1 MKILYYTFHITIF
14 LNSMFKSKKLV
25 GLCRVLINVGSVR
38 AWRRPPTTSSRAAL
52 VQSATPLHISTRSR
66 RAEYKA
72 NAHRQSS
79 TGVLQRHH
87 QPASAAHT
95 YPAALA
101 QNVFRD
107 PPPTTRGNGQTGHL
121 LKTLIWLPV
130 SEREREREIQKDRED
145 AVVLGGAAP
154 ATGVLVARR
163 AAGRRLRHLPPA
175 RHPHRRGRKPQA
187 RR

>member
-1 MKILYYTFHITIF
+1 MWVQSGPGGGRPLPAAARRWCRARLLSTFPRGAAEPSTKQTHT
-14 LNSMFKSKKLV
+14 
-25 GLCRVLINVGSVR
+25 GSR
-38 AWRRPPTTSSRAAL
+38 QLAFSSGTTS
-52 VQSATPLHISTRSR
+52 
-66 RAEYKA
+66 
-72 NAHRQSS
+72 
-79 TGVLQRHH
+79 
-87 QPASAAHT
+87 QPAQRTHILPLSPQT
-95 YPAALA
+95 F
-101 QNVFRD
+101 FRD

-130 SEREREREIQKDRED
+130 SERESEREIQKDRED